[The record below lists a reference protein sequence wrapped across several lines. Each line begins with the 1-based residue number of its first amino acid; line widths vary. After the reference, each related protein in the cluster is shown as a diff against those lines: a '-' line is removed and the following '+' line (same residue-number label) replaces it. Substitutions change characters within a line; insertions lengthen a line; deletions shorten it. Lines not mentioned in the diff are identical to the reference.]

1 MLFEIRYG
9 PLLNVRTTTEV
20 PEIQDL
26 QHPKLTAPPLQPK
39 PLGQI
44 VGSISFPS
52 VSPWLPTRPDT
63 LPAGSE
69 ALSTGTKAPL
79 RPSRLTPRPSSRFS
93 NPLATPK
100 LLPALSEDPHA
111 ASEARFEALAH
122 L

>member
-44 VGSISFPS
+44 VGSVFLSRPS
-52 VSPWLPTRPDT
+52 PLGSPL
-63 LPAGSE
+63 
-69 ALSTGTKAPL
+69 APIPSQLAL
-79 RPSRLTPRPSSRFS
+79 RPS
-93 NPLATPK
+93 
-100 LLPALSEDPHA
+100 
-111 ASEARFEALAH
+111 
-122 L
+122 